1 MVVVGQQ
8 VERRMVVVGQQV
20 ERRMGAVEQRV
31 EHRMGLRFAPKGK
44 LVVAVEQTAASE
56 SAAVQTAASK
66 SSW

>member
-1 MVVVGQQ
+1 
-8 VERRMVVVGQQV
+8 MVVVGQQV

-31 EHRMGLRFAPKGK
+31 ERRMGLRFAPKGK